1 MINCF
6 LTATSWGKDYDRRSM
21 SGVPGLVMPCSE
33 CGESGSWKKVRGRI
47 VFHPN
52 KGKVE
57 SIAQRTKQ
65 EILIKN
71 KSGAPG

>member
-33 CGESGSWKKVRGRI
+33 CGEWFLEEGAWKNSLSPQQGEGREYC
-47 VFHPN
+47 P
-52 KGKVE
+52 KD
-57 SIAQRTKQ
+57 
-65 EILIKN
+65 
-71 KSGAPG
+71 